1 MDEFLRLNDGD
12 SRNKNAKK
20 DAFYRIRINSERIEK
35 LKKTFEPFWM
45 REMRLHQIENRENSN
60 PHNALNQI

>member
-12 SRNKNAKK
+12 SRNKNTKK
-20 DAFYRIRINSERIEK
+20 TASYRIKLTSERIEK
-35 LKKTFEPFWM
+35 LKKTFQPFWM
-45 REMRLHQIENRENSN
+45 REMGLHPSENRGNSN

>member
-1 MDEFLRLNDGD
+1 MDEFLRLNNGD
-12 SRNKNAKK
+12 SRNRNTKITTS
-20 DAFYRIRINSERIEK
+20 DRIRINSERIEK

-60 PHNALNQI
+60 PHNTLNQI